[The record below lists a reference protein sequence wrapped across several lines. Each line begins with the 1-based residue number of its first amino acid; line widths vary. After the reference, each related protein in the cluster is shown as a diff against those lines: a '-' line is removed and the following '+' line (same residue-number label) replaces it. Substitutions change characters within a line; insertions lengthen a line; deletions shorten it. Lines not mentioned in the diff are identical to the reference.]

1 MFESRNRNIHSG
13 HYERFFPVYYRNKGT
28 RNEHNKKR
36 QLLHIFLQYYSRNFK
51 TRNEHNER

>member
-36 QLLHIFLQYYSRNFK
+36 QLLHIFFTIL
-51 TRNEHNER
+51 